1 MKYLKQIVGIDVARN
16 ELVVTLGKMREDL
29 SIELCARKTFANSKN
44 GFFGLVCWV
53 KKLTDHSVSVRF
65 VMEAT
70 GAYHELLAYYLDERG
85 DEVSIILPSKI
96 SNYVRTLETKTVTDK
111 TSADAI
117 ARFGLERQLERWHR
131 PSLVYATLRQLTRER
146 NQLLD
151 EQTVAK
157 NQLHAELAG
166 ALVNKQSVKRLEE
179 RLALCERQ
187 SKEIVAEL
195 SAVVKADK
203 KVGEQV
209 VLLCSI
215 PGIGFLTAVT
225 LLGETNGFDL
235 IRNKRQLT
243 SYAGLDVREKQSG
256 TSVKGQSRI
265 SKRGNKH
272 IRKALYFPALA
283 AIRCDERYKSL
294 YQRIVSRTGKTMK
307 GAVAVQRKIL
317 EMAYTVFS
325 TGVRYDKQY
334 LAKQEAQAKAAQS
347 QATQAAQEKVAGQPT
362 EEVSTVAAT
371 SPAAAAEPSVVTEEP
386 QSKGMIR
393 KEKNIL
399 QLVRK
404 AELVE

>member
-16 ELVVTLGKMREDL
+16 ELVVTLGRMQEDL
-29 SIELCARKTFANSKN
+29 SIELCARKTFANDKN
-44 GFFGLVCWV
+44 GFWSLVCWA
-53 KKLTDHSVSVRF
+53 KKLTDSTLSVRY

-117 ARFGLERQLERWHR
+117 ARFGLERQLDRWHR

-166 ALVNKQSVKRLEE
+166 ALVNKQSVKRLRE
-179 RLALCERQ
+179 RLALCARQ
-187 SKEIVAEL
+187 SKEIEKEL
-195 SAVVKADK
+195 SSVVKADK
-203 KVGEQV
+203 EVGEQV

-235 IRNKRQLT
+235 IRTSRQLT
-243 SYAGLDVREKQSG
+243 SYAGLDVQEKQSG
-256 TSVKGQSRI
+256 TSVKGKSKI

-272 IRKALYFPALA
+272 IRKALYFPALT
-283 AIRCDERYKSL
+283 AIRVDDRYKSL
-294 YQRIVSRTGKTMK
+294 YQRVLSRTGIKMK
-307 GAVAVQRKIL
+307 GSVAVQRKIL
-317 EMAYTVFS
+317 SMAYTVFS
-325 TGVRYDKQY
+325 TGVKYDKQY
-334 LAKQEAQAKAAQS
+334 LAKQEAQAKAAQEA
-347 QATQAAQEKVAGQPT
+347 QAKSAGQIT
-362 EEVSTVAAT
+362 EVELSIVISHPV
-371 SPAAAAEPSVVTEEP
+371 AAEPLVVTEQP

-399 QLVRK
+399 RLVK
-404 AELVE
+404 KVELVE

>member
-16 ELVVTLGKMREDL
+16 ELVVTLGRMREDL
-29 SIELCARKTFANSKN
+29 SIELCARKTFANDKN
-44 GFFGLVCWV
+44 GFWSLVCWA
-53 KKLTDHSVSVRF
+53 KKLTDSSVSVRY

-70 GAYHELLAYYLDERG
+70 GAYHELLAYYLVERG

-117 ARFGLERQLERWHR
+117 ARFGLERQLDRWRR

-179 RLALCERQ
+179 RLALCARQ

-235 IRNKRQLT
+235 IRTSSQLT

-256 TSVKGQSRI
+256 TSVKGQSKI

-272 IRKALYFPALA
+272 IRKALYFPAWT
-283 AIRCDERYKSL
+283 AIRVDERYKSL

-325 TGVRYDKQY
+325 TGVKYDKQY
-334 LAKQEAQAKAAQS
+334 LAKQEAQAKAAQEA
-347 QATQAAQEKVAGQPT
+347 QATATTGQPT
-362 EEVSTVAAT
+362 EELSTVVAT
-371 SPAAAAEPSVVTEEP
+371 SPAAVEKPSVVPEEP

-399 QLVRK
+399 RLVKR
-404 AELVE
+404 AELVEQ